1 MMQAKARRSAGP
13 VAALLL
19 TLLAAGQGAAAPA
32 AGDKTRPAPRAPEQ
46 RQTLTELAF
55 VLGEAHALRRVCN
68 GASDGFWYERM
79 NRLLAI
85 EQPEDAFRR
94 QLIERFN
101 AGVVTAG
108 AAHASGSTIS
118 RTDGQNAA
126 LQGKILAERLFS
138 GEGERAVSH

>member
-1 MMQAKARRSAGP
+1 MTETARRAAGP
-13 VAALLL
+13 IAALLL
-19 TLLAAGQGAAAPA
+19 TLLAAGQGAAAPTG
-32 AGDKTRPAPRAPEQ
+32 GDKTRAAPRAPEQ
-46 RQTLTELAF
+46 RQVLTELAF

-68 GASDGFWYERM
+68 GPSDGFLYERM

-101 AGVVTAG
+101 AGFVTAG
-108 AAHASGSTIS
+108 AAHASCSTIS
-118 RTDGQNAA
+118 RTDGRNAA

-138 GEGERAVSH
+138 GDAERAVSH